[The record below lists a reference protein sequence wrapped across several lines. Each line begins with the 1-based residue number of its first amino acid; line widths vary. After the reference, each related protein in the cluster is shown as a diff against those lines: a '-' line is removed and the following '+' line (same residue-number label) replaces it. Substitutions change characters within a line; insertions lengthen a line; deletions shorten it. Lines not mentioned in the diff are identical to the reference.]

1 MEMEFP
7 MALKLCPKCYLL
19 LLMKARLRYNGYGFE
34 VSYLSESSFIDQES
48 AIFISCIFRPL
59 K

>member
-1 MEMEFP
+1 
-7 MALKLCPKCYLL
+7 MAVSKKLLKLCPKCYFS
-19 LLMKARLRYNGYGFE
+19 LLMETQLRYNGYGFE

-48 AIFISCIFRPL
+48 AIFIPCIFRPL

>member
-1 MEMEFP
+1 
-7 MALKLCPKCYLL
+7 MAFSKKLLNMCPKCYFL
-19 LLMKARLRYNGYGFE
+19 LLMKSQLRYNVYGFG

-48 AIFISCIFRPL
+48 AIFIPCIFRPL